1 LETAANS
8 DGRVAARDGWTN
20 LVITPERGLRVVNS
34 ILTGFHEPKAS
45 HLAMLESL
53 AGPEHLQ
60 MAYEEA
66 IREKYLWHEFGDLH
80 LIMGERDYEN
90 YKLGL
95 PNL

>member
-1 LETAANS
+1 
-8 DGRVAARDGWTN
+8 
-20 LVITPERGLRVVNS
+20 
-34 ILTGFHEPKAS
+34 
-45 HLAMLESL
+45 MLESL